1 MNISEENLVSWSKGP
16 GQTEADKCSNAET
29 AVRRAIKASEQLAA
43 LDVSVFAQGSYSA
56 RTNVRQNSDVDICVR
71 YNATF
76 FTCYPDGMSRET
88 VGNVPGTMAFA
99 DCMVQKALEDYFGEG
114 NKAGSSQGSV
124 QLWPVPWLISQTLS
138 STYVAG
144 EHRLYLERN
153 AGSRKIRPTVHGG
166 NEPASSKL
174 TVSEGSA
181 QR

>member
-29 AVRRAIKASEQLAA
+29 AVRKAINAREQLAA

-99 DCMVQKALEDYFGEG
+99 DFKSMVQKALGDYFGKAGVTRG
-114 NKAGSSQGSV
+114 NKAFDIHANTYRIDADV
-124 QLWPVPWLISQTLS
+124 VPTFEYRRY
-138 STYVAG
+138 TG
-144 EHRLYLERN
+144 KRN
-153 AGSRKIRPTVHGG
+153 ADGSHHYLSGVAFDPDSGRADH
-166 NEPASSKL
+166 
-174 TVSEGSA
+174 
-181 QR
+181 